1 MLLPAH
7 VSAFSRQGCLHPRF
21 ADRTPEALA
30 LTEQM
35 IQAFQEAFQNHLPL
49 GELDELLQPLLE
61 TAPDRK
67 FALALRKLLEDRC
80 HCTLDGKIDF
90 SAERARVLDA
100 SAQLLLGDAPLPRA
114 DAWQAEFRSLLPG
127 SPLLAAGNLYG
138 DLPENQTILR
148 FEAPAASALLDRH
161 DTGVVQ
167 ALLLDSRSLT
177 LTVGATDA
185 PQLRRL
191 CQYLRFF
198 QLLADIETLP
208 PLVRE
213 PGEAPLQRLKM
224 TVDGPAAL
232 LEHGRKYGLQL
243 ALFFPAVCTM
253 PVWELKAVVRWKESE
268 STLTLNQDS
277 GLKCPYHNFA
287 AAIPEEVRRLRENF
301 PAGGPWRLLDDLPP
315 LRIRGGQTVFPDFA
329 FRRRGSPKTYS
340 LELFHRWHST
350 GLLGRLDYLASLP
363 ETPLLLGVERSL
375 LKRKEIA
382 EALEGSEAFARAGF
396 LYRDYPTHEK
406 ILKALDSIAEKKEP
420 HAKK

>member
-7 VSAFSRQGCLHPRF
+7 VSAFSRQGRLHPRF

-30 LTEQM
+30 LAEQM
-35 IQAFQEAFQNHLPL
+35 IQTFQEAFQNHLPL

-80 HCTLDGKIDF
+80 RCTLDDKIDF
-90 SAERARVLDA
+90 PAERARLLDA

-114 DAWQAEFRSLLPG
+114 DAWQTEFQKLLPD

-148 FEAPAASALLDRH
+148 FEPITPGALLDRH
-161 DTGVVQ
+161 DTGVIQ
-167 ALLLDSRSLT
+167 ALLLSCRSLV
-177 LTVGATDA
+177 LIVGATDA

-208 PLVRE
+208 PRE
-213 PGEAPLQRLKM
+213 PKPGEPPLQRLKM
-224 TVDGPAAL
+224 TVDGPAAV

-253 PVWELKAVVRWKESE
+253 PVWELQAVVLWKEKE
-268 STLTLNQDS
+268 STLLLNQDS
-277 GLKCPYHNFA
+277 GLKCHYHNFA
-287 AAIPEEVRRLRENF
+287 AALPEEVRRLRENF
-301 PAGGPWRLLDDLPP
+301 PAGAPWRLLDAPPP
-315 LRIRGGQTVFPDFA
+315 LKIRGGQAVFPDFA
-329 FRRRGSPKTYS
+329 FRKRGSTKIYS

-350 GLLGRLDYLASLP
+350 GLLSRLDDLASHP
-363 ETPLLLGVERSL
+363 ETPLLLGVERGL

-382 EALEGSEAFARAGF
+382 EALEGNAAFARAGF

-406 ILKALDSIAEKKEP
+406 ILKALDSLAEKKEP
-420 HAKK
+420 ATRK

>member
-7 VSAFSRQGCLHPRF
+7 VSAFSRQGRLHPRF
-21 ADRTPEALA
+21 ADRTPEAVALA
-30 LTEQM
+30 EQM
-35 IQAFQEAFQNHLPL
+35 IQTFQEAFQNRLPL

-61 TAPDRK
+61 TAPDRR

-80 HCTLDGKIDF
+80 HCTLNGTVDF
-90 SAERARVLDA
+90 PAERARVLNA
-100 SAQLLLGDAPLPRA
+100 SAQLLLGDAPLPGA
-114 DAWQAEFRSLLPG
+114 DAWRTEFQRLLPD
-127 SPLLAAGNLYG
+127 SPLLASGNLYG

-148 FEAPAASALLDRH
+148 FEALTPAALLDRH
-161 DTGVVQ
+161 DTGVIQ
-167 ALLLDSRSLT
+167 ALLLDCRSLT
-177 LTVGATDA
+177 LAVGATDA

-208 PLVRE
+208 PLE
-213 PGEAPLQRLKM
+213 PKPGEAPLQRLKM

-253 PVWELKAVVRWKESE
+253 PVWELKAVVRWKGREAV
-268 STLTLNQDS
+268 LALNQDS

-287 AAIPEEVRRLRENF
+287 AALPEEVRRLRENF
-301 PAGGPWRLLDDLPP
+301 PADASWKLLDSPPP
-315 LRIRGGQTVFPDFA
+315 LKIRGGQAVFPDFA
-329 FRRRGSPKTYS
+329 FRRRGSPRIYS
-340 LELFHRWHST
+340 LELFHRWHSS
-350 GLLGRLDYLASLP
+350 GLLSRLDYLASHP
-363 ETPLLLGVERSL
+363 ETPLLLGVERGL

-382 EALEGSEAFARAGF
+382 EALDGNEAFARAGF

-406 ILKALDSIAEKKEP
+406 ILKALDSLSEKKEP
-420 HAKK
+420 HTKK